1 MQSAAM
7 SSIDWN
13 NTIAAIWRSRK
24 EVLHPVRH
32 LDPVQLD
39 QLLAVDTQKQQLID
53 NTTRFLHHQPANNA
67 LLWGA
72 KGTGKSSLIKALL
85 NRYASHGLRI
95 IEIDKED
102 LIYLPEIV
110 DGVRDLP
117 FRFIVYCDD
126 LSFDTE
132 ERIYK
137 HLKSVLE
144 GSIEQPPE
152 NILLYATSNR
162 RHLMPE
168 FMQDNLQT
176 QLVNGE
182 IHYSDTVEEKTSLA
196 DRFGLWISFYP
207 ITTEQYLD
215 IVDFYCQDYQ
225 GDREHLH
232 ALAKRFALARGS
244 KSGRTARQFFLT
256 NQAKSTK

>member
-1 MQSAAM
+1 M
-7 SSIDWN
+7 SVTDWN
-13 NTIAAIWRSRK
+13 HTFAAIWRSRK
-24 EVLHPVRH
+24 EILHPVRH
-32 LDPVQLD
+32 LDPVQLED
-39 QLLAVDTQKQQLID
+39 LLAIDLQKQQLIE
-53 NTTRFLHHQPANNA
+53 NTEHFLARKPANNA
-67 LLWGA
+67 LLWGS

-85 NRYASHGLRI
+85 NRYAPRGLRI
-95 IEIDKED
+95 IEVDKED
-102 LIYLPEIV
+102 LVYLPEIV
-110 DGVRDLP
+110 DGIRDLP

-126 LSFDTE
+126 LSFDND

-152 NILLYATSNR
+152 NILIYATSNR

-176 QLVNGE
+176 QHIHGE

-207 ITTEQYLD
+207 LNLQQYLA
-215 IVDFYCQDYQ
+215 IVDFYFKQYQ
-225 GDREHLH
+225 GDRQQLH
-232 ALAKRFALARGS
+232 AMAKQFALARGS
-244 KSGRTARQFFLT
+244 RSGRTAKQFF
-256 NQAKSTK
+256 QASHLAENA

>member
-1 MQSAAM
+1 M
-7 SSIDWN
+7 SSIDWD
-13 NTIAAIWRSRK
+13 TTTAAIWRSRK
-24 EVLHPVRH
+24 EILHAVRH

-39 QLLAVDTQKQQLID
+39 SLLAIDSQKQQLID
-53 NTTRFLHHQPANNA
+53 NTARFLQHQPANNA

-85 NRYASHGLRI
+85 NHFAPQGLRI
-95 IEIDKED
+95 IEIDKDD

-117 FRFIVYCDD
+117 FRFVVYCDD
-126 LSFDTE
+126 LSFDNE
-132 ERIYK
+132 ERMYK

-144 GSIEQPPE
+144 GSIEKPPE
-152 NILLYATSNR
+152 NVLLYATSNR

-176 QLVNGE
+176 QLINGE
-182 IHYSDTVEEKTSLA
+182 IHYSDTVEEKTSLS

-207 ITTEQYLD
+207 ITTEQYLN
-215 IVDFYCQDYQ
+215 IVDYYFKDYA
-225 GDREHLH
+225 GDRQHLH

-244 KSGRTARQFFLT
+244 KSGRTARQFFLAT
-256 NQAKSTK
+256 AESSITER